1 MELKCPKHIKYVSE
15 TIKQFYNTSLKIN
28 VCFCVD
34 FFFFSN
40 VSPKK
45 KQEMRVSRYN
55 QHKITFNVS
64 DFLFN
69 FLFIYFKPGNF
80 S

>member
-1 MELKCPKHIKYVSE
+1 MKLKCPKTYKIRFGNNK
-15 TIKQFYNTSLKIN
+15 TILQYITKNQ
-28 VCFCVD
+28 CVFLCW
-34 FFFFSN
+34 FFFFFKC
-40 VSPKK
+40 VTQK